1 MKEKIQARIKR
12 IEQEQEFYNS
22 QIAIANYDPANPL
35 VTHMRILIK
44 HYQEEKEFLNELQD
58 KLRQ

>member
-1 MKEKIQARIKR
+1 MKEKIGARMAH
-12 IEQEQEFYNS
+12 IEREQEFYNS

-44 HYQEEKEFLNELQD
+44 HYQEEKDFLRELLD
-58 KLRQ
+58 SLED